1 MKEYLKIIDALQRA
15 CDLIEKGAEM
25 PSSVVMFYVD
35 DCINAFKSQFGPAMG
50 AERSLLE
57 LENAKLALANNNS
70 AEFLRCIRSANVLYR
85 KVAK

>member
-1 MKEYLKIIDALQRA
+1 MKEYLKTVDALQRA

-25 PSSVVMFYVD
+25 PSSVVAFYVD
-35 DCINAFKSQFGPAMG
+35 ECINAFKSQFGPAMC

-57 LENAKLALANNNS
+57 LENAKVAIANNNS